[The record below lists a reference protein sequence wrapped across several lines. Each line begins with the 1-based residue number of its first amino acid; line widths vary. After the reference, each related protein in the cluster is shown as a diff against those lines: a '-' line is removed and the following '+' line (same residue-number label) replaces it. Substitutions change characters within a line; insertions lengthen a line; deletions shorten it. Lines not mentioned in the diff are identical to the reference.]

1 MRFRIPAAYLVW
13 RRREDGEIGR
23 RTSLRSW
30 RVTPWGFES
39 PSSHCARA
47 VGRANAAR
55 TARVYPRLPPRRARI
70 NPRPTAAPSSIKFP
84 GMEIQLNPKTTTGVE
99 RAVEVTVPAAEVAAA
114 EAQTT
119 KRYASQA
126 RLPGFRPGKA
136 PAAVVRKKFAEA
148 IRNETIESVV
158 REAYKEIVE
167 KENIQVASQPHIHDL
182 KFEEGSPLTFEFHF
196 EVRPTVELS
205 RTNGFTVRRQSS
217 VVTDEQLQEQ
227 IDRLRDERAVWAP
240 VDGKAVE
247 GDMVS
252 VALSVADADG
262 NLGEPRD
269 VSLVLGDGKA
279 IAGIEELIME
289 AAPGQTV
296 ERAVRWPDD
305 FPDEAQRGQ
314 TKNVRA
320 TVHEV
325 KRKSMPALD
334 DAFAR
339 EVGDF
344 ESADALRA
352 AVRDDMQKFA
362 ERESESRVK
371 QQLIDEVI
379 SANPFDIP
387 RSWVGQLVDNY
398 AETYQVPVDQRAAFD
413 GEFAQVAERQI
424 RRDLIVDAIAES
436 EKLAASERDL
446 DDRIAE
452 QAAERGVEVGQ
463 LYAALEKGGR
473 LKDLERTITEDKVFK
488 WLMERNDIVNEAQ

>member
-1 MRFRIPAAYLVW
+1 
-13 RRREDGEIGR
+13 
-23 RTSLRSW
+23 
-30 RVTPWGFES
+30 
-39 PSSHCARA
+39 
-47 VGRANAAR
+47 
-55 TARVYPRLPPRRARI
+55 
-70 NPRPTAAPSSIKFP
+70 
-84 GMEIQLNPKTTTGVE
+84 MEIQLNPKTTTGVD

-196 EVRPTVELS
+196 EVRPTLDLT
-205 RTNGFTVRRQSS
+205 RTNGFTIRRESGA
-217 VVTDEQLQEQ
+217 VTEEQLQEQ
-227 IDRLRDERAVWAP
+227 LDRLRDERAAWAP
-240 VDGKAVE
+240 VESKPIE

-252 VALSVADADG
+252 VALTVADKDG
-262 NLGEPRD
+262 NLGEPQD

-279 IAGIEELIME
+279 IAGLEELIME

-296 ERAVRWPDD
+296 ERTVRWPDD
-305 FPDEAQRGQ
+305 FPDEAQREQ

-325 KRKSMPALD
+325 KRKSLPAID

-339 EVGDF
+339 EIGDF
-344 ESADALRA
+344 DSADSLRT

-362 ERESESRVK
+362 ERETEARVR
-371 QQLIDEVI
+371 QQLVDEII
-379 SANPFDIP
+379 SANPFDVP
-387 RSWVGQLVDNY
+387 RSWVAQLVDNY
-398 AETYQVPVDQRAAFD
+398 AQTYQVPVDQRAAFD
-413 GEFAQVAERQI
+413 TEFAQVAERQI
-424 RRDLIVDAIAES
+424 KRDLIVDTLAES

-446 DDRIAE
+446 DDRIAQ
-452 QAAERGVEVGQ
+452 QAAERGVEPGQ
-463 LYAALEKGGR
+463 LYMALEKGGR
-473 LKDLERTITEDKVFK
+473 LKDLERTITEDSVFN
-488 WLMERNDIVNEAQ
+488 WLMERNDIVNEAR

>member
-1 MRFRIPAAYLVW
+1 
-13 RRREDGEIGR
+13 
-23 RTSLRSW
+23 
-30 RVTPWGFES
+30 
-39 PSSHCARA
+39 
-47 VGRANAAR
+47 
-55 TARVYPRLPPRRARI
+55 
-70 NPRPTAAPSSIKFP
+70 
-84 GMEIQLNPKTTTGVE
+84 MEIQLNPKTTTGVE

-114 EAQTT
+114 EERTT

-167 KENIQVASQPHIHDL
+167 KDNIQVASQPHIHDL
-182 KFEEGSPLTFEFHF
+182 KFEEGSPLTFEFHY
-196 EVRPTVELS
+196 EVRPTVELG
-205 RTNGFTVRRQSS
+205 RTNGFKVRREPTT
-217 VVTDEQLQEQ
+217 VTDEQLQEQ
-227 IDRLRDERAVWAP
+227 IDRLRDERAAWAP
-240 VDGKAVE
+240 VEGKPIE

-252 VALSVADADG
+252 VGLSVADDEG
-262 NLGEPRD
+262 KLGEPRD

-289 AAPGQTV
+289 AGPGETV
-296 ERAVRWPDD
+296 ERPVRWPED
-305 FPDEAQRGQ
+305 FPEEAQRGQ
-314 TKNVRA
+314 TKTVRA

-325 KRKSMPALD
+325 KRKSLPTLD

-344 ESADALRA
+344 DSADALRT
-352 AVRDDMQKFA
+352 AVRQDMEKFA
-362 ERESESRVK
+362 QRESEAHVR
-371 QQLIDEVI
+371 QGLIDQVI
-379 SANPFDIP
+379 AANPFDVP

-398 AETYQVPVDQRAAFD
+398 AETYQVPPDQRAQFD
-413 GEFAQVAERQI
+413 TEFTQVAERQI
-424 RRDLIVDAIAES
+424 KRDLIVEAIAEQ

-452 QAAERGVEVGQ
+452 QAAERGVEPGQ
-463 LYAALEKGGR
+463 LYTALEKSGR

-488 WLMERNDIVNEAQ
+488 WLVERNDIVTEA

>member
-1 MRFRIPAAYLVW
+1 
-13 RRREDGEIGR
+13 
-23 RTSLRSW
+23 
-30 RVTPWGFES
+30 
-39 PSSHCARA
+39 
-47 VGRANAAR
+47 
-55 TARVYPRLPPRRARI
+55 
-70 NPRPTAAPSSIKFP
+70 
-84 GMEIQLNPKTTTGVE
+84 MEIQLNPKTTTGVE

-182 KFEEGSPLTFEFHF
+182 KFEEGSPLTFEFHY
-196 EVRPTVELS
+196 EVRPSVDLA
-205 RTNGFTVRRQSS
+205 RTNGFTVRREPS
-217 VVTDEQLQEQ
+217 VVTDEQLQDQ
-227 IDRLRDERAVWAP
+227 LDRLRDERAAWAP
-240 VDGKAVE
+240 VDTKPIE

-252 VALSVADADG
+252 VGLTVADNEGILA
-262 NLGEPRD
+262 EPRD

-289 AAPGQTV
+289 AAPGETV
-296 ERAVRWPDD
+296 ERPVRWPED
-305 FPDEAQRGQ
+305 FPDEPQRGQ

-325 KRKSMPALD
+325 KRKSLPALD

-344 ESADALRA
+344 DSADSLRTA
-352 AVRDDMQKFA
+352 VKDDMEKFAVR
-362 ERESESRVK
+362 ESDSRVR
-371 QQLIDEVI
+371 QSLVDQII
-379 SANPFDIP
+379 AANPFDVP
-387 RSWVGQLVDNY
+387 RSWIAQLVDNY
-398 AETYQVPVDQRAAFD
+398 AETYQVPVDQRPQFET
-413 GEFAQVAERQI
+413 EFAQVAERQI
-424 RRDLIVDAIAES
+424 KRDLIVDALAES
-436 EKLAASERDL
+436 EKLTASERDL
-446 DDRIAE
+446 DDRVAQ
-452 QAAERGVEVGQ
+452 QAAERGMEPGQ

-473 LKDLERTITEDKVFK
+473 LKDLERTITEDKVFN

>member
-1 MRFRIPAAYLVW
+1 
-13 RRREDGEIGR
+13 
-23 RTSLRSW
+23 
-30 RVTPWGFES
+30 
-39 PSSHCARA
+39 
-47 VGRANAAR
+47 
-55 TARVYPRLPPRRARI
+55 
-70 NPRPTAAPSSIKFP
+70 
-84 GMEIQLNPKTTTGVE
+84 MEIQLNPKTTTGVD

-136 PAAVVRKKFAEA
+136 PPAVVRKKFAEA

-167 KENIQVASQPHIHDL
+167 KDNIQVASQPHIHDL
-182 KFEEGSPLTFEFHF
+182 KFEEGSPLTFEFHY
-196 EVRPTVELS
+196 EVRPTVELG
-205 RTNGFTVRRQSS
+205 RTSGFTVRRQPSE
-217 VVTDEQLQEQ
+217 VTDAQLQEQ
-227 IDRLRDERAVWAP
+227 LDRLRDERAAWAP
-240 VDGKAVE
+240 VESKPIE

-252 VALSVADADG
+252 VGLSVADADG
-262 NLGEPRD
+262 NLAEPRD
-269 VSLVLGDGKA
+269 VSLVIGDGKA
-279 IAGIEELIME
+279 IAGMEELIME

-296 ERAVRWPDD
+296 ERAVRWPED

-314 TKNVRA
+314 TKKVRA

-325 KRKSMPALD
+325 KRKSLPALD

-344 ESADALRA
+344 DSAESLRA
-352 AVRDDMQKFA
+352 AVRDDMEKFA
-362 ERESESRVK
+362 VRESDARVK
-371 QQLIDEVI
+371 QQIIDEI
-379 SANPFDIP
+379 IAANPFDIP

-398 AETYQVPVDQRAAFD
+398 AETYQVPADQRGAFD
-413 GEFAQVAERQI
+413 TEFAQVAERQI
-424 RRDLIVDAIAES
+424 KRDLILETLAEQ

-452 QAAERGVEVGQ
+452 QAAERKVEPGQ

-473 LKDLERTITEDKVFK
+473 LKDLERTITEDKVFN
-488 WLMERNDIVNEAQ
+488 WLMEKNEIVNEAR

>member
-1 MRFRIPAAYLVW
+1 
-13 RRREDGEIGR
+13 
-23 RTSLRSW
+23 
-30 RVTPWGFES
+30 
-39 PSSHCARA
+39 
-47 VGRANAAR
+47 
-55 TARVYPRLPPRRARI
+55 
-70 NPRPTAAPSSIKFP
+70 
-84 GMEIQLNPKTTTGVE
+84 MEIQLNPKTTTGVE

-182 KFEEGSPLTFEFHF
+182 KFEEGAPLTFEFHY
-196 EVRPTVELS
+196 EVRPSVDLA
-205 RTNGFTVRRQSS
+205 RTNGFTVRREPS
-217 VVTDEQLQEQ
+217 VVTDEQLQDQ
-227 IDRLRDERAVWAP
+227 LDRLRDERAAWAP
-240 VDGKAVE
+240 VDTKPIE

-252 VALSVADADG
+252 VGLTVADADG
-262 NLGEPRD
+262 NLAEPRD

-289 AAPGQTV
+289 AAPGGTV
-296 ERAVRWPDD
+296 ERPVRWPED
-305 FPDEAQRGQ
+305 FPDEPQRGQ

-325 KRKSMPALD
+325 KRKSLPALD

-344 ESADALRA
+344 DSAESLRT
-352 AVRDDMQKFA
+352 AVKDDMEKFA
-362 ERESESRVK
+362 ARESDARVR
-371 QQLIDEVI
+371 QSLVDQII
-379 SANPFDIP
+379 SANPFDVP
-387 RSWVGQLVDNY
+387 RSWIAQLVDNY
-398 AETYQVPVDQRAAFD
+398 AETYQVPVDQRPQFET
-413 GEFAQVAERQI
+413 EFAQVAERQI
-424 RRDLIVDAIAES
+424 KRDLIVDALAES
-436 EKLAASERDL
+436 EKLTASERDL
-446 DDRIAE
+446 DDRVAE
-452 QAAERGVEVGQ
+452 QAAERGMEPGQ

-473 LKDLERTITEDKVFK
+473 LKDLERTITEDKVFN

>member
-1 MRFRIPAAYLVW
+1 
-13 RRREDGEIGR
+13 
-23 RTSLRSW
+23 
-30 RVTPWGFES
+30 
-39 PSSHCARA
+39 
-47 VGRANAAR
+47 
-55 TARVYPRLPPRRARI
+55 
-70 NPRPTAAPSSIKFP
+70 
-84 GMEIQLNPKTTTGVE
+84 MEIQLNPKTTTGVE

-182 KFEEGSPLTFEFHF
+182 KFEEGSPLTFEFHY
-196 EVRPTVELS
+196 EVRPSVDLA
-205 RTNGFTVRRQSS
+205 RTNGFTVRREPS
-217 VVTDEQLQEQ
+217 VVTDEQLQDQ
-227 IDRLRDERAVWAP
+227 LDRLRDERAAWAP
-240 VDGKAVE
+240 VDTKPIE

-252 VALSVADADG
+252 VGLTVADNDG
-262 NLGEPRD
+262 ILAEPRD

-289 AAPGQTV
+289 AAPGETV
-296 ERAVRWPDD
+296 ERPVRWPED
-305 FPDEAQRGQ
+305 FPDEPQRGQ

-325 KRKSMPALD
+325 KRKSLPALD

-344 ESADALRA
+344 DSADSLRTA
-352 AVRDDMQKFA
+352 VKDDMEKFAVR
-362 ERESESRVK
+362 ESDSRVR
-371 QQLIDEVI
+371 QSLVDQII
-379 SANPFDIP
+379 AANPFDVP
-387 RSWVGQLVDNY
+387 RSWIAQLVDNY
-398 AETYQVPVDQRAAFD
+398 AETYQVPVDQRPQFET
-413 GEFAQVAERQI
+413 EFAQVAERQI
-424 RRDLIVDAIAES
+424 KRDLIVDALAES
-436 EKLAASERDL
+436 EKLTASERDL
-446 DDRIAE
+446 DDRVAQ
-452 QAAERGVEVGQ
+452 QAAERGMEPGQ

-473 LKDLERTITEDKVFK
+473 LKDLERTITEDKVFN